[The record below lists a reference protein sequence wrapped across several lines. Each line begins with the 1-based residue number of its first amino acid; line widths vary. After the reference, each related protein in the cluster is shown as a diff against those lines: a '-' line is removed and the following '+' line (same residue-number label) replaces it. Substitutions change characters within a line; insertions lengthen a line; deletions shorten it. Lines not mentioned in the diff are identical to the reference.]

1 MPAQDFDL
9 RSRYLDVDDRLV
21 ELKTLMEEASFAE
34 ADFREK
40 FDMSWVYHDCGL
52 EGMVLSY
59 HEIKAA
65 IDRKVVSDNH
75 LIPTYTLIKNL
86 KTAMDYIREQAMKKA
101 ARVNVQMMQDVHAIL
116 VKGFEKYEPGAYR
129 KDIPIHR
136 NYFHEISPP
145 QKVSARIDKLME
157 LVGAAEFRSW
167 HPIKQAAAFHHEFMG
182 AFPFTDHSGQV
193 GRLLMNFF
201 LLRGDYLPAVIHA
214 VDRQRYYES
223 LRGTNSLALRE
234 HLVDALENALESA
247 VHYHRDALKTA
258 DMIRRARPETRTS
271 AAK

>member
-1 MPAQDFDL
+1 MPVQDFDL

-21 ELKTLMEEASFAE
+21 ELTTLVEEADFIQ

-40 FDMSWVYHDCGL
+40 FDMSWINHDCGM
-52 EGMVLSY
+52 EGIVLSY

-65 IDRKVVSDNH
+65 IDRRVATDNH
-75 LIPTYTLIKNL
+75 LVPTYTLIRNL
-86 KTAMDYIREQAMKKA
+86 KTAMDFIRDQASKKTSK
-101 ARVNVQMMQDVHAIL
+101 VGVQMMKDVHAIL

-136 NYFHEISPP
+136 NYFHEISQP
-145 QKVSARIDKLME
+145 QKVSARIDKLMD
-157 LVGAAEFRSW
+157 LVATAEFRAW

-193 GRLLMNFF
+193 GRLMMNFF
-201 LLRGDYLPAVIHA
+201 LLRGEYLPAVIHA

-223 LRGTNSLALRE
+223 LRGANSLALRE

-247 VHYHRDALKTA
+247 VGFHRDALKTA
-258 DMIRRARPETRTS
+258 RMNGIEYRPS
-271 AAK
+271 K

>member
-1 MPAQDFDL
+1 MAVQDFDL

-52 EGMVLSY
+52 EGIVLSY

-65 IDRKVVSDNH
+65 VDRKVASDNH
-75 LIPTYTLIKNL
+75 LLPTYTLIKNL
-86 KTAMDYIREQAMKKA
+86 KTAMDFIRDQATRKSS
-101 ARVNVQMMQDVHAIL
+101 RVNVQMMQDVHAIL

-145 QKVSARIDKLME
+145 HKVAARIEKLME
-157 LVGAAEFRSW
+157 LVGTSEFRSW

-223 LRGTNSLALRE
+223 LRGANSLALRE

-247 VHYHRDALKTA
+247 VLYHRDAIKTL
-258 DMIRRARPETRTS
+258 DMSRQASQELLRAS
-271 AAK
+271 K

>member
-1 MPAQDFDL
+1 MPVQDFDL
-9 RSRYLDVDDRLV
+9 RSRYLDVDDKLV
-21 ELKTLMEEASFAE
+21 ELKTLEEEAQFIAQ
-34 ADFREK
+34 DFRDK
-40 FDMSWVYHDCGL
+40 FDMSWINHDCGM
-52 EGMVLSY
+52 EGIVLSY

-65 IDRKVVSDNH
+65 IDRRVATDSH
-75 LIPTYTLIKNL
+75 LVPTYTLIRNL
-86 KTAMDYIREQAMKKA
+86 KTAMDFVRDQASKKTTK
-101 ARVNVQMMQDVHAIL
+101 VNVQMMKDVHAIL

-136 NYFHEISPP
+136 NYFHEISQP
-145 QKVSARIDKLME
+145 QKVSARIDKLMD
-157 LVGAAEFRSW
+157 LVGTAEFRAW

-223 LRGTNSLALRE
+223 LRGSNSLALRE

-247 VHYHRDALKTA
+247 IAFNRDALKTA
-258 DMIRRARPETRTS
+258 RMSGIEFRPG
-271 AAK
+271 K

>member
-1 MPAQDFDL
+1 
-9 RSRYLDVDDRLV
+9 
-21 ELKTLMEEASFAE
+21 MEEASFSM

-40 FDMSWVYHDCGL
+40 FDMSWIYHDCGL
-52 EGMVLSY
+52 EGIVLSY

-65 IDRKVVSDNH
+65 IDRKVASDNH
-75 LIPTYTLIKNL
+75 LLPTYTIIKNL
-86 KTAMDYIREQAMKKA
+86 KSAMDFIREQA
-101 ARVNVQMMQDVHAIL
+101 ARKSSKVNVQMMRDVHAIL

-157 LVGAAEFRSW
+157 LVGTAEFRAW

-193 GRLLMNFF
+193 GRLLMNYF
-201 LLRGDYLPAVIHA
+201 LLKGDYLPAVIHA

-247 VHYHRDALKTA
+247 VVYFRDALKISE
-258 DMIRRARPETRTS
+258 MQGSQQEQLR
-271 AAK
+271 

>member
-1 MPAQDFDL
+1 
-9 RSRYLDVDDRLV
+9 
-21 ELKTLMEEASFAE
+21 
-34 ADFREK
+34 
-40 FDMSWVYHDCGL
+40 
-52 EGMVLSY
+52 
-59 HEIKAA
+59 
-65 IDRKVVSDNH
+65 
-75 LIPTYTLIKNL
+75 
-86 KTAMDYIREQAMKKA
+86 
-101 ARVNVQMMQDVHAIL
+101 
-116 VKGFEKYEPGAYR
+116 
-129 KDIPIHR
+129 
-136 NYFHEISPP
+136 
-145 QKVSARIDKLME
+145 
-157 LVGAAEFRSW
+157 
-167 HPIKQAAAFHHEFMG
+167 MG

>member
-1 MPAQDFDL
+1 MAAQDFDL
-9 RSRYLDVDDRLV
+9 RSRFLDVDDRLV
-21 ELKTLMEEASFAE
+21 ELKTLEEEASFAA
-34 ADFREK
+34 ADFKEK
-40 FDMSWVYHDCGL
+40 FDLSWVNHDCGL
-52 EGMVLSY
+52 EGIVLSY

-65 IDRKVVSDNH
+65 LEKRNPGDSH
-75 LIPTYTLIKNL
+75 MAPTYQLIRNL
-86 KTAMDYIREQAMKKA
+86 RVANDFIRDQAQKKA

-145 QKVSARIDKLME
+145 AKVSPRIDKLME
-157 LVGAAEFRSW
+157 LVSTAEFRSW

-201 LLRGDYLPAVIHA
+201 LLRGDYLSAVIHT

-223 LRGTNSLALRE
+223 LRGQNSLALRE
-234 HLVDALENALESA
+234 HLVDAMENALESA
-247 VHYHRDALKTA
+247 IQYHREALRGKEA
-258 DMIRRARPETRTS
+258 YAARS
-271 AAK
+271 AESRM

>member
-1 MPAQDFDL
+1 MPVQDFDL

-21 ELKTLMEEASFAE
+21 ELKTLMEEASFTQG
-34 ADFREK
+34 DFREK
-40 FDMSWVYHDCGL
+40 FDMSWIYHDCGL

-65 IDRKVVSDNH
+65 MDRKVVSDTH
-75 LIPTYTLIKNL
+75 LLPAYTVIKNL
-86 KTAMDYIREQAMKKA
+86 KGGVDYIRDQASKKSSK
-101 ARVNVQMMQDVHAIL
+101 VSVQMVKDVHAIL
-116 VKGFEKYEPGAYR
+116 VRGLDKYEPGLYR

-145 QKVSARIDKLME
+145 HKVAARIDKLME
-157 LVGAAEFRSW
+157 LVGTSEFRSW

-193 GRLLMNFF
+193 GRLLMNYF
-201 LLRGDYLPAVIHA
+201 LLKGDYLPAIIHA

-223 LRGTNSLALRE
+223 LRGGNSLALRE

-247 VHYHRDALKTA
+247 IHYHRDALK
-258 DMIRRARPETRTS
+258 I
-271 AAK
+271 AAMNAESQELDAAGK

>member
-1 MPAQDFDL
+1 MPVQDFDL

-21 ELKTLMEEASFAE
+21 ELKTLMEEAHFTQ
-34 ADFREK
+34 ADFKEK
-40 FDMSWVYHDCGL
+40 FDMSWIYHDCGL
-52 EGMVLSY
+52 EGLVLSY

-65 IDRKVVSDNH
+65 VDRKVVSDSH
-75 LIPTYTLIKNL
+75 LIPTYTVIKNL
-86 KTAMDYIREQAMKKA
+86 KAGVDYIRDQA
-101 ARVNVQMMQDVHAIL
+101 ARKNSKVSVQMIRDIHGIL
-116 VKGFEKYEPGAYR
+116 VRGFEKYEPGLYR

-145 QKVSARIDKLME
+145 HKVVARIEKAIE
-157 LVGAAEFRSW
+157 LTATSEFRAW

-193 GRLLMNFF
+193 GRLLMNYF
-201 LLRGDYLPAVIHA
+201 LLKGDYLPAIIHA

-223 LRGTNSLALRE
+223 LRGTNSLTLRE

-247 VHYHRDALKTA
+247 IAYHQDALKIA
-258 DMIRRARPETRTS
+258 EMGSQAQELH
-271 AAK
+271 AAGK